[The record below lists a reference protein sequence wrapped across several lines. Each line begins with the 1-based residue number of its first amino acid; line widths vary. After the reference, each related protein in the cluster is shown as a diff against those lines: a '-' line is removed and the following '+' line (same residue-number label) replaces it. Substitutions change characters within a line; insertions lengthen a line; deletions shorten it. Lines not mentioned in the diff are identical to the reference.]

1 MSAADRREQLLDVTT
16 AMVAEHGFSAVTI
29 EAVARQAGITRPIVY
44 EHFGDLPG
52 LLTAAVNR
60 ETARAL
66 AQVSETEV
74 SELTQT
80 EVSELTPSSARDLLL
95 ESLQAFLHAVRG
107 HPTTWR
113 LVLMPIA
120 GAPRILHTLI
130 EDGRSAVLARLAH
143 AVGPALAR
151 EGESADAELTARALS
166 AMADEYAR
174 LVLTDPQRYP
184 PDRLLAH
191 ARWFL
196 GQLAL

>member
-1 MSAADRREQLLDVTT
+1 MSAADRREQLLDVT
-16 AMVAEHGFSAVTI
+16 AAIVVEHGFSAVNI
-29 EAVARQAGITRPIVY
+29 EAVARQAGITRPVVY

-52 LLTAAVNR
+52 LLTAVVER

-66 AQVSETEV
+66 VQVSETEV
-74 SELTQT
+74 AALTAG
-80 EVSELTPSSARDLLL
+80 SARDLLI

-113 LVLMPIA
+113 LVLMPVA

-130 EDGRSAVLARLAH
+130 EDGRNAVLGRLAH
-143 AVGPALAR
+143 AVGPALIR

-184 PDRLLAH
+184 PERLLAH

-196 GQLAL
+196 GELAL

>member
-74 SELTQT
+74 SELT
-80 EVSELTPSSARDLLL
+80 PSSARDLLI